1 MICKNRKSYVID
13 TLIIKG
19 NDIDKINKS
28 LPDESQFIV
37 IVFKVNLLSAESEIR
52 FINDLKNL
60 QSNIVCLEI
69 SRVRFFIDLIL
80 NRVKL

>member
-1 MICKNRKSYVID
+1 M
-13 TLIIKG
+13 IIKG

-28 LPDESQFIV
+28 LPDESQLIV

>member
-28 LPDESQFIV
+28 LPDESQLIV
-37 IVFKVNLLSAESEIR
+37 IVFEVNLLSAESEIR
-52 FINDLKNL
+52 FINDSKKLTIKY
-60 QSNIVCLEI
+60 SMFRNIRG
-69 SRVRFFIDLIL
+69 SFFH
-80 NRVKL
+80 

>member
-1 MICKNRKSYVID
+1 M
-13 TLIIKG
+13 IIKG

-28 LPDESQFIV
+28 LPDESQLIV
-37 IVFKVNLLSAESEIR
+37 IVFEVNLLSAESEIR
-52 FINDLKNL
+52 FINDSKNL

>member
-28 LPDESQFIV
+28 LPDESQLIV

>member
-1 MICKNRKSYVID
+1 M
-13 TLIIKG
+13 IIKG

-28 LPDESQFIV
+28 LPDESQLIV
-37 IVFKVNLLSAESEIR
+37 IVFEVNLLSAESEIR

>member
-1 MICKNRKSYVID
+1 M
-13 TLIIKG
+13 IIKG

>member
-28 LPDESQFIV
+28 LPDESQLIV
-37 IVFKVNLLSAESEIR
+37 IVFEVNLLSAESEIR
-52 FINDLKNL
+52 FINDSKNL